1 MVKTRARYRRCD
13 DGVDPLGPE
22 GEGARVRSR
31 GHVSPVDLLA
41 QVPLF
46 RGCSKD
52 ELKRI
57 DRASTTV
64 DFPAG
69 AELCKEGAVGR
80 ELILIID
87 GTASVERG
95 GNEIATVGPADFIGE
110 MSLLDGGPR
119 SATVT
124 ATSDVHALVLPP
136 REFWQVL
143 DEVPAIAHKLLGTI
157 AARLRATDEIA
168 YRA

>member
-1 MVKTRARYRRCD
+1 M
-13 DGVDPLGPE
+13 
-22 GEGARVRSR
+22 
-31 GHVSPVDLLA
+31 LA

-57 DRASTTV
+57 DRAATRV
-64 DFPAG
+64 DYAVG
-69 AELCKEGAVGR
+69 KTLCEEGAVGR
-80 ELILIID
+80 ELILIVE
-87 GTASVERG
+87 GEAVVERG
-95 GNEIATVGPADFIGE
+95 GQEVAKVGPTAFIGE

-124 ATSDVHALVLPP
+124 AVSEVHALVLPP

-143 DEVPAIAHKLLGTI
+143 DDVPAIGHKLLSTL
-157 AARLRATDEIA
+157 AARLRATDEVA
-168 YRA
+168 YQA

>member
-1 MVKTRARYRRCD
+1 M
-13 DGVDPLGPE
+13 
-22 GEGARVRSR
+22 
-31 GHVSPVDLLA
+31 LA

-57 DRASTTV
+57 DRAATRV
-64 DFPAG
+64 DYPAG
-69 AELCKEGAVGR
+69 KVLCQEGAVGR
-80 ELILIID
+80 ELILIIE
-87 GTASVERG
+87 GEALVERG
-95 GNEIATVGPADFIGE
+95 GQQVATVGPADFIGE

-124 ATSDVHALVLPP
+124 AHTDVHALVLPP

-143 DEVPAIAHKLLGTI
+143 DEVPAIAHKLLSTI

-168 YRA
+168 YHAQ

>member
-1 MVKTRARYRRCD
+1 
-13 DGVDPLGPE
+13 
-22 GEGARVRSR
+22 VRSR
-31 GHVSPVDLLA
+31 GGAASPIDLLA
-41 QVPLF
+41 QIPLF

-57 DRASTTV
+57 DRAATQV
-64 DFPAG
+64 DYAAG
-69 AELCKEGAVGR
+69 SVLCKEGAVGR
-80 ELILIID
+80 ELILITD
-87 GTASVERG
+87 GEAVVERG
-95 GNEIATVGPADFIGE
+95 GTEIAKVGPADFIGE

-124 ATSDVHALVLPP
+124 ATTDLHALVLPP

-168 YRA
+168 FHA

>member
-1 MVKTRARYRRCD
+1 M
-13 DGVDPLGPE
+13 
-22 GEGARVRSR
+22 
-31 GHVSPVDLLA
+31 LA

-57 DRASTTV
+57 DRAATRV
-64 DFPAG
+64 DYPVG
-69 AELCKEGAVGR
+69 KVLCQEGAVGR
-80 ELILIID
+80 ELILIIE
-87 GTASVERG
+87 GEALVERG
-95 GNEIATVGPADFIGE
+95 GQQVATVGPADFIGE

-124 ATSDVHALVLPP
+124 AKSEVHALVLPP

-143 DEVPAIAHKLLGTI
+143 DEVPAIAHKLLSTI

-168 YRA
+168 FRA

>member
-1 MVKTRARYRRCD
+1 M
-13 DGVDPLGPE
+13 
-22 GEGARVRSR
+22 
-31 GHVSPVDLLA
+31 LA

-57 DRASTTV
+57 DRAATQV
-64 DFPAG
+64 DFPTG
-69 AELCKEGAVGR
+69 SVLCQEGAVGR
-80 ELILIID
+80 ELIMILD
-87 GTASVERG
+87 GEAVVDRGGTA
-95 GNEIATVGPADFIGE
+95 IATVGPADFIGE

-124 ATSDVHALVLPP
+124 ARSDVRALVLPP

-143 DEVPAIAHKLLGTI
+143 DEVPAIAHKLLSTI

-168 YRA
+168 YHA

>member
-1 MVKTRARYRRCD
+1 MDV
-13 DGVDPLGPE
+13 
-22 GEGARVRSR
+22 
-31 GHVSPVDLLA
+31 LA

-57 DRASTTV
+57 DRAATRI
-64 DFPAG
+64 DYPAG
-69 AELCKEGAVGR
+69 KVLCKEGAVGR
-80 ELILIID
+80 ELIMILD
-87 GTASVERG
+87 GTASVVRG
-95 GNEIATVGPADFIGE
+95 GQEVATVGPAAFIGE

-124 ATSDVHALVLPP
+124 ALTDVHALVLPP

-143 DEVPAIAHKLLGTI
+143 DDVPAIAHKLLATM
-157 AARLRATDEIA
+157 AARLRTTDEIA
-168 YRA
+168 YH

>member
-1 MVKTRARYRRCD
+1 M
-13 DGVDPLGPE
+13 
-22 GEGARVRSR
+22 
-31 GHVSPVDLLA
+31 LA

-57 DRASTTV
+57 DRAATRV
-64 DFPAG
+64 DYPAG
-69 AELCKEGAVGR
+69 KVLCKEGAVGR
-80 ELILIID
+80 ELIMIIEGEAVVD
-87 GTASVERG
+87 RG
-95 GNEIATVGPADFIGE
+95 GQEVAKVGPADFIGE

-124 ATSDVHALVLPP
+124 ASTDVHALVLPP

-168 YRA
+168 FHA

>member
-1 MVKTRARYRRCD
+1 M
-13 DGVDPLGPE
+13 
-22 GEGARVRSR
+22 
-31 GHVSPVDLLA
+31 LA

-57 DRASTTV
+57 DRAATRI
-64 DFPAG
+64 DYEAG
-69 AELCKEGAVGR
+69 KVLCKEGAVGR
-80 ELILIID
+80 ELIMILD
-87 GTASVERG
+87 GEAAVMRG
-95 GNEIATVGPADFIGE
+95 DKQVATVGPADFIGE

-124 ATSDVHALVLPP
+124 ASTDVHALVLPP

-143 DEVPAIAHKLLGTI
+143 DEVPTIAHKLLSTM

>member
-1 MVKTRARYRRCD
+1 M
-13 DGVDPLGPE
+13 
-22 GEGARVRSR
+22 
-31 GHVSPVDLLA
+31 LA

-57 DRASTTV
+57 DRAATRV
-64 DFPAG
+64 DYPAG
-69 AELCKEGAVGR
+69 KVLCQEGAVGR
-80 ELILIID
+80 ELILIIE
-87 GTASVERG
+87 GEALVERG
-95 GNEIATVGPADFIGE
+95 GQQVATVGPADFIGE

-124 ATSDVHALVLPP
+124 ANTDVHALVLPP

-143 DEVPAIAHKLLGTI
+143 DEVPAIAHKLLSTI

-168 YRA
+168 FHTK

>member
-1 MVKTRARYRRCD
+1 
-13 DGVDPLGPE
+13 
-22 GEGARVRSR
+22 
-31 GHVSPVDLLA
+31 LLA

-52 ELKRI
+52 ELKHI
-57 DRASTTV
+57 DRAATRV
-64 DFPAG
+64 DYPVG
-69 AELCKEGAVGR
+69 KVLCQEGAVGR
-80 ELILIID
+80 ELILIIE
-87 GTASVERG
+87 GQALVERG
-95 GNEIATVGPADFIGE
+95 GQQVATVGPADFIGE

-124 ATSDVHALVLPP
+124 AKTEVHALVLPP

-143 DEVPAIAHKLLGTI
+143 DEVPAIAHKLLSTI
-157 AARLRATDEIA
+157 AARLRTTDEIA